1 MKTAEIVKLAKDAPR
16 VNPYIFDPVRHQV
29 IRAVKETQANK
40 RLVRSLVD
48 QMRVDSGKFNK
59 IRGLD
64 KLAR

>member
-29 IRAVKETQANK
+29 IQAVKETQANK
-40 RLVRSLVD
+40 RLVRSIVD

>member
-1 MKTAEIVKLAKDAPR
+1 MKTAEIVKLADGASR
-16 VNPYIFDPVRHQV
+16 VSPYIFDLVRHQV
-29 IRAVKETQANK
+29 MRAVKETQENK
-40 RLVRSLVD
+40 RLVKAIVE